1 MIRRPPRS
9 TRTDILFPYT
19 TLFRSRLWAPT
30 AQSVRLLLFDDSD
43 PASEPVETRD
53 LHEDIANGVWQI
65 SGPLAWDRRY
75 YQFEVSVFAP
85 STGKIE
91 VNRVTDPYSLS
102 LAADSMRSQFVDQIG
117 RASGRER
124 GW

>member
-1 MIRRPPRS
+1 MRIS
-9 TRTDILFPYT
+9 DWSSDVCSSDL
-19 TLFRSRLWAPT
+19 
-30 AQSVRLLLFDDSD
+30 DSD

-102 LAADSMRSQFVDQIG
+102 LAADSMRSQFVDLDADDLKPRGWDHQIG
-117 RASGRER
+117 RASCRER
-124 GW
+124 VCQYV